1 MKKLVPSIFT
11 AALVAVTL
19 ACGVGPANA
28 QLFLSSRAK
37 IGYKINPVSP
47 LNLSHKDPNL
57 VGLGSYWVNA
67 MAGCNDC
74 HSAAPYASGGNPFL
88 GQPKKINSA
97 TYLNGGMCFG
107 PFESRNITPD
117 TNGLPAGLTLKE
129 FINVIRT
136 GDDPEDP
143 GTLLQVMPWPDFQNL
158 TNRDLT
164 AIYSYLSAI
173 PSLPTPD
180 VTCVP

>member
-1 MKKLVPSIFT
+1 MDKFVSLIVSAAVVAAAIVC
-11 AALVAVTL
+11 AAL
-19 ACGVGPANA
+19 PASA
-28 QLFLSSRAK
+28 QEFLSNRGR
-37 IGYKINPVSP
+37 IGYKINPVAP
-47 LNLSHKDPNL
+47 LDLTRKDPAL
-57 VGLGSYWVNA
+57 VGLGSYWVNG

-88 GQPKKINSA
+88 GQPKKINPA

-117 TNGLPAGLTLKE
+117 ANGLPAGLTLKQ
-129 FINVIRT
+129 FLNVMRT
-136 GDDPEDP
+136 GNDPEDP

-164 AIYSYLSAI
+164 AIYTYLSAI
-173 PSLPTPD
+173 PSLPTPS
-180 VTCVP
+180 VTCP